1 VAVSAAKSCS
11 RCRWLRLLSS
21 RRAVVAVAA
30 LKQAIAIYSEEI
42 MI

>member
-1 VAVSAAKSCS
+1 VGSERVST
-11 RCRWLRLLSS
+11 RCRWLRLFSS